1 MADLSLPN
9 LPNAPIWT
17 IRPQSWEYTEQAL
30 HITAGPRSDLFTD
43 PMGEVTIANSP
54 RLLFTPDAQF
64 TLSAHVTVDF
74 ASTYDACVLMLFVD
88 NEHWAKLCFE
98 LSPQGE
104 PTVVSVINNDVSDDC
119 NSTALSRRDCFIR
132 VTGLGKAFAFHYSED
147 GKYWRMVR
155 YFSLRKTS
163 PLAVGFSTQSPTG
176 DGCHG
181 VFTEIRYA
189 PVAIQNLRSG
199 E

>member
-1 MADLSLPN
+1 MAALSLPN

-17 IRPQSWEYTEQAL
+17 IPPQSWEYTARAL

-54 RLLFTPDAQF
+54 RLLFTPDAEF

-74 ASTYDACVLMLFVD
+74 ASTYDACVLMLYVD

-104 PTVVSVINNDVSDDC
+104 PTVVSVVNNDVSDDC
-119 NSTALSRRDCFIR
+119 NSTPLTRRDCYIR

-147 GKYWRMVR
+147 GQYWRMVR
-155 YFSLRKTS
+155 YFTLRKPS

-176 DGCHG
+176 NGCHG
-181 VFTEIRYA
+181 VFTDIHYA
-189 PVAIQNLRSG
+189 STAIKDLRGG